1 MKENSERMS
10 AQNTADQKQKRRWL
24 RRSTTEVEEVPS
36 VQEKGV
42 TAGKGR
48 ATPGR
53 RAQQAESEDQ
63 EGNIVTRPI
72 GGVRE
77 YIEGVR
83 SELAKVSWPSREDT
97 RRLTVIVLVATI
109 LSAIILGIVSFAF
122 TELFRA
128 GLVSPVI
135 FVVFFAAVGII
146 GFILYRRANNTPSA
160 PY

>member
-24 RRSTTEVEEVPS
+24 RRSTNEVEDVPL

-53 RAQQAESEDQ
+53 RTQQAEAEDQ

-97 RRLTVIVLVATI
+97 RRLSVIVLIATI
-109 LSAIILGIVSFAF
+109 ISAIILGIISFAF

-128 GLVSPVI
+128 GLASPVI
-135 FVVFFAAVGII
+135 FVVFFAAVAVI